1 MHPKLQQEIG
11 LVVESIG
18 GRILGLEFSTIF
30 VESKIS
36 MSGIVRIDK
45 RISVGIGF
53 FYFFKIVEDRSSGL
67 NGLKTLWLLL
77 DNLLSGSFIQG
88 SGIGG
93 FKIGIKGSCILTSGL
108 DVISLDDSK
117 TIFASDILD
126 GDHFAIVTDIGILTF
141 TITFSVCF
149 FTENGSVLGCEC
161 GSGTSV
167 TRIKSLFF

>member
-1 MHPKLQQEIG
+1 MLR
-11 LVVESIG
+11 SIRS
-18 GRILGLEFSTIF
+18 RIFRLEFSAIF

-45 RISVGIGF
+45 WISVGISF
-53 FYFFKIVEDRSSGL
+53 FYFFIIIEDRSSGL
-67 NGLKTLWLLL
+67 NGLKTLWLLLL

-93 FKIGIKGSCILTSGL
+93 FKIGIKGSCVLTSSL

-117 TIFASDILD
+117 TIFAGDILD
-126 GDHFAIVTDIGILTF
+126 GDNLAVVTDIGILTF
-141 TITFSVCF
+141 AVTFGVGF
-149 FTENGSVLGCEC
+149 FTENCSVLGCEC